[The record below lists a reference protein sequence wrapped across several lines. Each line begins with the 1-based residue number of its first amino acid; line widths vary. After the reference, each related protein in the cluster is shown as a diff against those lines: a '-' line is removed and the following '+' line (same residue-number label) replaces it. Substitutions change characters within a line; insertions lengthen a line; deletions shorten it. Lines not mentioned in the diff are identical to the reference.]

1 MNWVQINIRMNEDLD
16 IWKFTYLHCGGKDE
30 IRRSLWGEIKC
41 WSLLG
46 VKRFINNHLVQ
57 EALARHEKK
66 KSTFR
71 EFFPS
76 SINTHLLKKI
86 NFSRYKLPIIFSARY
101 INNLKDFLYF
111 IYISKFSDTAS
122 KEQYLAFIIYIL
134 QPLINDQ

>member
-1 MNWVQINIRMNEDLD
+1 M
-16 IWKFTYLHCGGKDE
+16 
-30 IRRSLWGEIKC
+30 
-41 WSLLG
+41 
-46 VKRFINNHLVQ
+46 LVTFRGQ
-57 EALARHEKK
+57 KVYKQSFSPGSISKTWKK

-86 NFSRYKLPIIFSARY
+86 HFSHYKLPITFSARY

-111 IYISKFSDTAS
+111 IYISKFSDTVS